1 MNMKCARLFSL
12 LVLGFALVVPGAEA
26 QTQTGTVEGKV
37 TDQQDAV
44 LPGVTLTLTGP
55 RGAQSTVSDGEG
67 NFRFV
72 GVAPATYV
80 LKAELSSFISQEQVD
95 VVVGMGKTVTAEFAL
110 KVGGVTENVEV
121 RAASI
126 VDVKSSATSTNST
139 APSPTA

>member
-1 MNMKCARLFSL
+1 MNMKCAARLFFL

-55 RGAQSTVSDGEG
+55 RGVQSTVSDGEG

-80 LKAELSSFISQEQVD
+80 LKAELSGFVPQEQVD
-95 VVVGMGKTVTAEFAL
+95 GLGAL
-110 KVGGVTENVEV
+110 HLITGAQV
-121 RAASI
+121 SI
-126 VDVKSSATSTNST
+126 VRLVPEGVSPKSRTHRASFDDL
-139 APSPTA
+139 APGLRWFARP